1 MDGGGLSSRTGCS
14 SDDDSLS
21 DGFVERDAELESP
34 IPRRFGNVIGVI
46 RRSPCDLGS
55 LFGIWTSEFE
65 GTTSRPSSSVFIVV
79 VGAETVLFL
88 AITVEINDY
97 KA

>member
-1 MDGGGLSSRTGCS
+1 
-14 SDDDSLS
+14 
-21 DGFVERDAELESP
+21 V
-34 IPRRFGNVIGVI
+34 IVIGVI
-46 RRSPCDLGS
+46 RRSPSDLGS
-55 LFGIWTSEFE
+55 LFGNWTSEFE
-65 GTTSRPSSSVFIVV
+65 GSTSRPSSSVFIVV